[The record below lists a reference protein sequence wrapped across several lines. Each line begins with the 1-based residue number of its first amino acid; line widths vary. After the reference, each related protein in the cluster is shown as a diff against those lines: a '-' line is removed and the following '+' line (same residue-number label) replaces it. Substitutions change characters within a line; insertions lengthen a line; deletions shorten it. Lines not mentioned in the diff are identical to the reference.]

1 VKVRAKDYR
10 KIGKNALAPLKTI
23 KTRLSWGM
31 ENSKPLIKR
40 FRVGAMC
47 VALILVIWFFGYT
60 AAPTLHEELL
70 VLDAH
75 LDTPAVLDRPGFDI
89 TQRHDPHHDFSQ
101 VDLPRMQEGG
111 LDGGFWVIYTP
122 QGPLTE
128 DGFRQ
133 ALEHARHRNQL
144 IDAMVAENPDDFAHA
159 ILAEQAASIAAQGKR
174 VVFKS
179 IENAYP
185 LGMDVSRLD
194 EFYDRGV
201 RMLGLVHMSNNQF
214 ADSSTDKNGP
224 KWGGLSPLG
233 RQLVARANQLG
244 MVIDASH
251 AHDATLA
258 QLLELS
264 TTPIIL
270 SHSGA
275 HAVFEHP
282 RNVPDALLLDLAETG
297 GVIHINSLSG
307 YLKKLQSAPER
318 RPALMQL
325 YGELRQNPPQ
335 TKADQDQFIARRR
348 AIDEQFPP
356 DYADF
361 DDVMAHIDHVLS
373 RLGPDHIGMGLD
385 WDGGGGVDALHDITA
400 LPKITQ
406 AMRKAGYDK
415 AQISALWSGNLLRL
429 VRLAHAARQTDERA
443 K

>member
-1 VKVRAKDYR
+1 MEKSKTPFRSFRFAVVL
-10 KIGKNALAPLKTI
+10 ICVVLAVWL
-23 KTRLSWGM
+23 
-31 ENSKPLIKR
+31 
-40 FRVGAMC
+40 
-47 VALILVIWFFGYT
+47 FGRPV
-60 AAPTLHEELL
+60 APTLHEDLL

-128 DGFRQ
+128 AGFAK

-144 IDAMVAENPDDFAHA
+144 IDEMVAQHPDGFAHA
-159 ILAEQAASIAAQGKR
+159 TLAEQAANIAAQGKR

-185 LGMDVSRLD
+185 LGMDISRLD
-194 EFYDRGV
+194 EFHDLGV
-201 RMLGLVHMSNNQF
+201 RMLGLVHMSHNQF

-264 TTPIIL
+264 TTPVIL

-275 HAVFEHP
+275 QAIFDHP
-282 RNVPDALLLDLAETG
+282 RNVPDALLLALAETG

-318 RPALMQL
+318 RSALMQL

-335 TKADQDQFIARRR
+335 TKADQDRFVAARR
-348 AIDEQFPP
+348 AIDLQFPP

-361 DDVMAHIDHVLS
+361 EDVMAHVNHVLA
-373 RLGPDHIGMGLD
+373 RLGPRHIGMGLD
-385 WDGGGGVDALHDITA
+385 W
-400 LPKITQ
+400 
-406 AMRKAGYDK
+406 
-415 AQISALWSGNLLRL
+415 
-429 VRLAHAARQTDERA
+429 
-443 K
+443 

>member
-1 VKVRAKDYR
+1 MEKSKTPFRSFRFAVVL
-10 KIGKNALAPLKTI
+10 ICVVLAVWL
-23 KTRLSWGM
+23 
-31 ENSKPLIKR
+31 
-40 FRVGAMC
+40 
-47 VALILVIWFFGYT
+47 FGRPV
-60 AAPTLHEELL
+60 APTLHEDLL

-128 DGFRQ
+128 AGFAK

-144 IDAMVAENPDDFAHA
+144 IDEMVAQHPDGFAHA
-159 ILAEQAASIAAQGKR
+159 TLAEQAANIAAQGKR

-185 LGMDVSRLD
+185 LGMDISRLD
-194 EFYDRGV
+194 EFYDLGV
-201 RMLGLVHMSNNQF
+201 RMLGLVHMSHNQF

-264 TTPIIL
+264 TTPVIL

-275 HAVFEHP
+275 QAIFDHP
-282 RNVPDALLLDLAETG
+282 RNVPDALLLALAETG

-335 TKADQDQFIARRR
+335 TKADQDRFVAARR
-348 AIDEQFPP
+348 AIDLQFPP

-361 DDVMAHIDHVLS
+361 EDVMAHVDHVLA
-373 RLGPDHIGMGLD
+373 RLGPRHIGMGLD
-385 WDGGGGVDALHDITA
+385 WDGGGGVEALHDVTA
-400 LPKITQ
+400 LPLITQ
-406 AMRKAGYDK
+406 AMQRAGYDRE
-415 AQISALWSGNLLRL
+415 QMSAVWSGNLLRL
-429 VRLAHAARQTDERA
+429 VRLAHAARQTADLAE
-443 K
+443 